1 MVNGS
6 TSRRQAFQGV
16 SFGFHTKWM
25 EGVKR
30 SPHGV
35 DLLKTVKARCLVEAG
50 IVSVSLVR
58 GRSEGTESAP
68 PSNRIYKD
76 EARGYYSSSSNGEI

>member
-1 MVNGS
+1 
-6 TSRRQAFQGV
+6 
-16 SFGFHTKWM
+16 M